1 MDLLMGSLKI
11 IMIIVAA
18 PIAAVGAIIG
28 VIAVLLFT
36 FTVLLVAGWIQEI
49 MQRIKADDFGGRE

>member
-1 MDLLMGSLKI
+1 MDLVMGILKI

>member
-1 MDLLMGSLKI
+1 MDLLMGILKI

>member
-1 MDLLMGSLKI
+1 MGILKI

-18 PIAAVGAIIG
+18 PIAVVGAIIG

-36 FTVLLVAGWIQEI
+36 FTVLLVAGWILEI
-49 MQRIKADDFGGRE
+49 MQRIKTDDFGGRE

>member
-49 MQRIKADDFGGRE
+49 MPDGYRRSCNA